1 MAIIKCSV
9 TFTEAFSALRLEHQS
24 TVLYNPYLCLLI
36 VCRYSSQCRIILICN
51 SASKIIEPVR
61 SRCLGIR
68 VPAPSHEDIS
78 NVLIAVAKKEQCVCP
93 QELAMRIS
101 LHSDRNLRRAL
112 LMLEAAKVQ
121 GSGGASSLPS
131 NLTVQIPDWE
141 LYINKLS
148 REILSEQTPSKL
160 LQAREMM
167 YELLTNCIPADIIMT
182 TLTKELN
189 KALDDSLKHE
199 LAHWAA
205 YYEHRIRLGSK
216 EIFHLE
222 AFVAKFMAIYK
233 RWLISMFE

>member
-1 MAIIKCSV
+1 MIID
-9 TFTEAFSALRLEHQS
+9 
-24 TVLYNPYLCLLI
+24 
-36 VCRYSSQCRIILICN
+36 RYSSQCRIILICN

-68 VPAPSHEDIS
+68 VPSPSHEEIS
-78 NVLIAVAKKEQCVCP
+78 NVLISVGKKEQCICP
-93 QELAMRIS
+93 PELAKRIA

-121 GSGGASSLPS
+121 NPAGPSGLSPTLV
-131 NLTVQIPDWE
+131 VQLPDWE
-141 LYINKLS
+141 LYINRLS
-148 REILSEQTPSKL
+148 REILQEQTPSKL
-160 LQAREMM
+160 LHAREMM
-167 YELLTNCIPADIIMT
+167 YELLTNCIPADVIMT
-182 TLTKELN
+182 TLVKELC

-199 LAHWAA
+199 VAHWAA

-233 RWLISMFE
+233 RWLVAMFE